1 MLPAPSTAAHF
12 QTARSHAECSRSTE
26 RYAVI
31 KVSKAAFP
39 IPSLD
44 GLRAVAISF
53 VVLSHLH
60 FDFIPGQTVGLAV
73 SLVSIGT
80 QRVYFLQGEFGV
92 TLFFF
97 LSGYLITTLLR
108 VEYDHRRTISLRDFY
123 LRRVLRIFPPLY
135 LVLVAGVILTAL
147 GGLRGWP
154 LTAQG
159 VLSQAFYVNNYYQI
173 ASFPSFGATAGTWV
187 FWSLAVEEHF
197 YLLFP
202 LVYLTLRRHVP
213 SAGRQAAVLLFICGL
228 VLLWRSLIVFLF
240 HPNIYRAF
248 LATDTRLDSIL
259 FGCILGIFENPAID
273 DSRFSE
279 RWWKWVWLPLGL
291 TGLVVGNTVG
301 GLRFH
306 QSVSYTLQGICLFP
320 LFVTAVR
327 YHDWLPFRLLNMRS
341 VAFLGV
347 ISYSLY
353 LVHESVLIG
362 VRQWVQAPRLV
373 QAPLGVA
380 LAILLAVALH
390 YTVERP
396 CARLRRR
403 LSHVSSDD
411 AERSRDV
418 AQASVGLQGT

>member
-1 MLPAPSTAAHF
+1 
-12 QTARSHAECSRSTE
+12 
-26 RYAVI
+26 VI
-31 KVSKAAFP
+31 KVSKGGFA

-60 FDFIPGQTVGLAV
+60 FDFVPGQTVGLAV
-73 SLVSIGT
+73 SLVSIGKL
-80 QRVYFLQGEFGV
+80 QLYFLQGEFGV

-108 VEYDHRRTISLRDFY
+108 IEYDRRGTISLRDFY

-159 VLSQAFYVNNYYQI
+159 VLSQALYVNNYYQI
-173 ASFPSFGATAGTWV
+173 ASFPFFGATAGTWV

-202 LVYLTLRRHVP
+202 LFYLTLRRHVP
-213 SAGRQAAVLLFICGL
+213 STERQAAVLLIICGL
-228 VLLWRSLIVFLF
+228 VFLWRSLIVFFF

-259 FGCILGIFENPAID
+259 LGCVLGVFGNPALD

-279 RWWKWVWLPLGL
+279 RWWKCVWLPLGL
-291 TGLVVGNTVG
+291 VGLIAVNLVG

-306 QSVSYTLQGICLFP
+306 QSASYSLEGICLFP
-320 LFVTAVR
+320 LFITAVR
-327 YHDWLPFRLLNMRS
+327 YHDWLPFRLLKTRW
-341 VAFLGV
+341 VRFLGV

-362 VRQWVQAPRLV
+362 VRQWVHAPRLI
-373 QAPLGVA
+373 QASLGVM
-380 LAILLAVALH
+380 LAILLAISIH
-390 YTVERP
+390 YAVEEP
-396 CARLRRR
+396 CTKLRRR
-403 LSHVSSDD
+403 LSHVRSAD
-411 AERSRDV
+411 AERSRSSSLGRSDLHG
-418 AQASVGLQGT
+418 ARAGE